1 MECGTI
7 RIEDI
12 DNEKRGRK
20 KNRNLLNVDMAQ
32 YLESQFD
39 GRQRM
44 KKYYKW

>member
-7 RIEDI
+7 PVEDT
-12 DNEKRGRK
+12 DSAKRERK
-20 KNRNLLNVDMAQ
+20 KNRGLLNVDMAQ

-44 KKYYKW
+44 KKYYTW